1 EGFLR
6 SYQSLIQTIGRA
18 ARNVRGKAILYADR
32 ITESMKKAIE
42 ETERRRRIQLEY
54 NRKHGIKPKPIKKP
68 LTELLVLEPA
78 EAETEKRF
86 SSEEAVLK
94 EIQRLERKM
103 WEYARNWEFEK
114 AARLRDRIQQLK
126 RLIGL
131 A

>member
-1 EGFLR
+1 
-6 SYQSLIQTIGRA
+6 
-18 ARNVRGKAILYADR
+18 
-32 ITESMKKAIE
+32 MKKAIE